1 MTEIATGAVDCD
13 VHVEPASIETLH
25 PYLNSYWLEYL
36 RGARLQ
42 LGAVYPPS
50 IPTSARQEAR
60 EAGTFPPRDLAALK
74 AELLDRYQPETV
86 ILNSVSMFI
95 SGYNPYYQATLAT
108 ALNEWLRDEFLSADD
123 RLRASIV
130 VPTLH
135 PEAAAAEID
144 RVGDDH
150 RFVQV
155 ILPIRTETPWG
166 NLRWRPIHDA
176 AARHDLPITF
186 HAWGPIGRAPTTT
199 GYTRTYYE
207 DYVANG
213 QLLAPPQLLSLVAEG
228 VFERH
233 PGLRVCLAE
242 CGFNWIPSLMW
253 QFDKD
258 WKSLWREVPWL
269 KVRPSEYLQR
279 HLRATTAPTHFPS
292 WVSTTEV
299 GQLCRMLG
307 AADFLL
313 YASDYPHDHGEDG
326 FATLLEALGSEGA
339 EAVLRRNARGFYR
352 LAA

>member
-1 MTEIATGAVDCD
+1 VTQIATGAVDCD

-25 PYLNSYWLEYL
+25 PFLSSYWLEYL
-36 RGARLQ
+36 RGSRLQ
-42 LGAVYPPS
+42 LGSVYPPS
-50 IPTSARQEAR
+50 IPTSARPEAR
-60 EAGTFPPRDLAALK
+60 EAGTFPPRDFAALK
-74 AELLDRYQPETV
+74 AQVLDRYQPEVV

-130 VPTLH
+130 VPTLN

-144 RVGDDH
+144 RVGDDR
-150 RFVQV
+150 RFAQV

-166 NLRWRPIHDA
+166 NLRWRPIHEA
-176 AARHDLPITF
+176 AARHDLPIAF

-213 QLLAPPQLLSLVAEG
+213 QLVAPPQLLSLIAEG

-233 PGLRVCLAE
+233 PDLRVCLAE

-258 WKSLWREVPWL
+258 WRSLWREVPWL
-269 KVRPSEYLQR
+269 KARPSEYLQR

-292 WVSTTEV
+292 WVTPTEIER
-299 GQLCRMLG
+299 LCRMLG
-307 AADFLL
+307 AADFLM

-326 FATLLEALGSEGA
+326 LATLLEVLGPEGA
-339 EAVLRRNARGFYR
+339 EAVLRGNARSFYR